1 MGSLLEE
8 LDDLNT
14 EGDLATDE
22 DSETV
27 EDLEDTNIDL
37 EDLDLNEHEDS
48 HSSECLYGYCYSYDE
63 FSGQATIDCC
73 DPSSDGLA
81 DADIHEA
88 DQDLID
94 LGLLDDD
101 VDERSYEEKMVD
113 CMEKCTRS
121 SRGFF
126 SDLHYNH
133 CHHHCEK
140 KCNGNHPHHPKEPKP
155 DHPHHPKE
163 PKSSYEDKMVD
174 CMEKCTRSS
183 HGFFSDLHFDH
194 CVHHCEKKCNGN
206 HPHHPKDPKPDHPHH
221 PKDKCINCM
230 ERCHVTARSFLGNLW
245 YEHCH
250 HHCEKKCE
258 EDDPVDPYKP
268 DHSNHPEEYSHEHN
282 GPKDRSCLGN
292 CIDICD
298 EDSSLGRMS
307 QGFKLKILKKKKLSK
322 AKILKA
328 KVLKKKLLK
337 KALLKK
343 LLKKKLLKKLLLKKV
358 LKKKLLK
365 KKLLKK
371 KLLKKLLKKKLLKK
385 KLLKKP
391 LLKKKKPLVVLGSA
405 LG

>member
-1 MGSLLEE
+1 MGEVDSTTGDDFESVLEE

-14 EGDLATDE
+14 EAGLATDE
-22 DSETV
+22 DFESV
-27 EDLEDTNIDL
+27 EDFEDTNIDL
-37 EDLDLNEHEDS
+37 EDLDLDENEDA

-63 FSGQATIDCC
+63 FSGEATIDCC

-126 SDLHYNH
+126 SDLHYDH
-133 CHHHCEK
+133 CVHHCEK

-155 DHPHHPKE
+155 DHPHHPK
-163 PKSSYEDKMVD
+163 
-174 CMEKCTRSS
+174 
-183 HGFFSDLHFDH
+183 
-194 CVHHCEKKCNGN
+194 
-206 HPHHPKDPKPDHPHH
+206 
-221 PKDKCINCM
+221 DKCIDCM
-230 ERCHVTARSFLGNLW
+230 ERCHVTARSFWGNLW

-268 DHSNHPEEYSHEHN
+268 DHSYHPEEYSHEHN
-282 GPKDRSCLGN
+282 GPKHRSCLGN

-343 LLKKKLLKKLLLKKV
+343 LIKKKLLKKVLLKKV
-358 LKKKLLK
+358 LKKRLLK

-371 KLLKKLLKKKLLKK
+371 VLKKKLLKK

-391 LLKKKKPLVVLGSA
+391 LLKKKKPLVVFGSA

>member
-1 MGSLLEE
+1 LDQSVDDTDSDDSSEE
-8 LDDLNT
+8 DSLDDLNTEADSTTGDDFESVLEELGDLDT

-22 DSETV
+22 DSESV

-37 EDLDLNEHEDS
+37 EDLELDEDEVED
-48 HSSECLYGYCYSYDE
+48 SSECLYGYCYSYDE

-73 DPSSDGLA
+73 DPFSDELA
-81 DADIHEA
+81 DADIHAA

-101 VDERSYEEKMVD
+101 ER
-113 CMEKCTRS
+113 
-121 SRGFF
+121 
-126 SDLHYNH
+126 
-133 CHHHCEK
+133 
-140 KCNGNHPHHPKEPKP
+140 
-155 DHPHHPKE
+155 
-163 PKSSYEDKMVD
+163 SYEDKMVD

-183 HGFFSDLHFDH
+183 RGFFSDLHFDH

-268 DHSNHPEEYSHEHN
+268 DHSYHPEEYSHEHN
-282 GPKDRSCLGN
+282 GPKHRSCLGN

-343 LLKKKLLKKLLLKKV
+343 LLKKKLLKKALLKKLIKKKLLKKVLLKKV

-385 KLLKKP
+385 KLLKKKLLKKKLLKKKLLKKP